1 MTEMNVFAVLA
12 ALLVVAVTLRLLF
25 PLLRAAKT
33 AAGASRASD
42 ERREATLS
50 ISRDQLAELERERDE
65 GSLSPADF
73 EQAKRELERRLLE
86 DVQGEDGG
94 EAEKSAAPTS
104 RKTAFAL
111 LFILPL
117 AAAAGYALLG
127 NPRGLDPMQTQVQA
141 RISPD
146 QIEGMVS
153 KLAEKLKK
161 NPDDA
166 NGWVMLARSYKA
178 LGRYAEAAEAYSHAG
193 ALVDKEAVLL
203 ADYAEVLAQA
213 SGSLQGKPVELL
225 ARALKLDPDEPQAL
239 LLSGAAA
246 SDRRDFGAA
255 AEHWSR
261 LLAQLEP
268 DSDDAKALEDAIG
281 KARQLAAQPPHGER
295 KGAATAAAGPSI
307 GGKVSL
313 SPKLAA
319 EAKPGDVVFIFARA
333 EDGQRMPLAVMRV
346 TAGDLPLDFR
356 FDDSMALPGGRKLSE
371 FKTVSV
377 EARIAKAGKA
387 QTSSGDLFGNVSGVK
402 LGRQD
407 VRLTIDRVQP

>member
-1 MTEMNVFAVLA
+1 MTATTLFAILA
-12 ALLVVAVTLRLLF
+12 ALLVAAITLRLLL
-25 PLLRAAKT
+25 PLLRAPK
-33 AAGASRASD
+33 AAANASAAAD
-42 ERREATLS
+42 GRREANLA
-50 ISRDQLAELERERDE
+50 IFRDQLAELERERDE
-65 GSLSPADF
+65 DSLSEPDY
-73 EQAKRELERRLLE
+73 EQGKRELQRRLLE
-86 DVQGEDGG
+86 EVAAEDSD
-94 EAEKSAAPTS
+94 ESRKPDAPAS
-104 RKTAFAL
+104 RKTAIAL
-111 LFILPL
+111 LVALPL
-117 AAAAGYALLG
+117 AAAAGYLLLG
-127 NPRGLDPMQTQVQA
+127 NPRGLDPLQTQAQA
-141 RISPD
+141 RISPE
-146 QIEGMVS
+146 QIEGMVG
-153 KLAEKLKK
+153 KLAERLKK

-203 ADYAEVLAQA
+203 ADYAEMLAQA

-281 KARQLAAQPPHGER
+281 KARERAAQPPHGDR
-295 KGAATAAAGPSI
+295 KAAALAGPSI
-307 GGKVSL
+307 GGQVSL

-346 TAGDLPLDFR
+346 TAGELPLSFR

-402 LGRQD
+402 LGQHD